1 VFKMEDVL
9 AAKIGSMCILGGLSL
24 FFGLIP
30 IKIVE
35 KFGLANLDKKGKS
48 SKTQIALT
56 ALNCFGAGVI
66 LTTCFTHMLPE
77 VNEGL
82 EMSYKDG
89 SITEPKVPLAEI
101 LVICGFLMI
110 YLIEE
115 LAHVLLHKVRSAEKS
130 KDECSVACTDAQQTD
145 IESSTATS
153 KTSTEQLEDGNVGQN
168 GDRHHEEL
176 PTDVLANIKEAS
188 FQVAMRGFF
197 IMLAISLHAVF
208 EGIAMGLGT
217 KASFVWYLCFAIA
230 VHKFIIAFCIG
241 LQMTTSGMTRTL
253 IFAYMGTFSLITP
266 VGIAIGIGL
275 VHSAAGSSAS
285 NGPAAVLNGLAAG
298 TLLYVVFF
306 EILEKERQKKSNGLL
321 QVSFII
327 LGFVVMICIQLLE
340 GDHHHHH
347 GGDDHHDDHHDDHDH
362 HASELKEKDILS
374 FCQMKNLN
382 FSCSNGNFSLFNPAE

>member
-30 IKIVE
+30 IKVVE

-48 SKTQIALT
+48 SKTQITLT

-89 SITEPKVPLAEI
+89 SLTEPKVPLAEI

-115 LAHVLLHKVRSAEKS
+115 IAHVLLHKFRSAEES
-130 KDECSVACTDAQQTD
+130 KDECTVACTAKNCCEDPQQTE

-153 KTSTEQLEDGNVGQN
+153 KTSTEQLGQN

-266 VGIAIGIGL
+266 IGILIGIGL
-275 VHSAAGSSAS
+275 VQSNNSAS
-285 NGPAAVLNGLAAG
+285 NGPAAILNGLAAG

-327 LGFVVMICIQLLE
+327 LGFIVMICVQLIE
-340 GDHHHHH
+340 GDHHHHQ
-347 GGDDHHDDHHDDHDH
+347 GDDHHHHHEP
-362 HASELKEKDILS
+362 SELKVKDISS
-374 FCQMKNLN
+374 FCQRKNLN
-382 FSCSNGNFSLFNPAE
+382 FECSNGNFSLINPDE